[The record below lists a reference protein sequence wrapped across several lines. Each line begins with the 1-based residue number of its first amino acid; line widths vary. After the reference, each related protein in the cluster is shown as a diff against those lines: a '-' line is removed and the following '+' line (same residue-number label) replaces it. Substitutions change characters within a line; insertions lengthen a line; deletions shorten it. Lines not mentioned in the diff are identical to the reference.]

1 MQNCLGKIGIF
12 WRPVENW
19 LVFQEQ
25 FCVFCM
31 WYIALISIKSN
42 KRLDNQMRFWTW
54 SVPRWWLSRRKFKG
68 FLSIIWRSELLSCWL
83 PCKYNNLQ
91 VVAEHY
97 QQPSVMTI
105 SGWNDA
111 WNQVDFDGILWGC
124 VKLTWTRSWQKI
136 MSSYCSV
143 ATPQK
148 TLFEK
153 KRKKVST
160 RSVNE
165 VVSKLSQT
173 ICQFP
178 TSKFKI
184 CILYP

>member
-1 MQNCLGKIGIF
+1 
-12 WRPVENW
+12 
-19 LVFQEQ
+19 
-25 FCVFCM
+25 
-31 WYIALISIKSN
+31 
-42 KRLDNQMRFWTW
+42 MRFWTW

-153 KRKKVST
+153 KRKKKVST
-160 RSVNE
+160 RSVSLLNE
-165 VVSKLSQT
+165 VVFKLSQT